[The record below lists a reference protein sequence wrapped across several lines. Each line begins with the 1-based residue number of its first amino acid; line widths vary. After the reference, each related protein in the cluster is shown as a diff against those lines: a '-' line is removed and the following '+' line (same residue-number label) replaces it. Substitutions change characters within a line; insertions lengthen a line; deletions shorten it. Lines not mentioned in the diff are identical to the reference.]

1 MSDMKVAIIGLDTSH
16 SVAMPKLMNDPA
28 CEPDMKVSG
37 LKAVTCLRFETPFQ
51 GKEGLDN
58 RQAQLE
64 GWGVKVT
71 LDFDEAIADCDAIMM
86 EINDPAYHL
95 DYFKRLANLGKPI
108 FLDKPMAANV
118 AESRAIMDLARRY
131 GTRVWSG
138 SSLPFS
144 PAIKAAMEKTNG
156 QPVVIGSCFGAMGT
170 APAGD
175 SLIWYGVHSFEMLQ
189 RLMGT
194 GAKFVRSIDNDVS
207 VVTSVDYADGRRGVI
222 ESIRGMWAYGG
233 RIQTKNQVQFFSVDS
248 SRLYHDLLLEVKAFF
263 NGAEAPVPMEQ
274 TFEGM
279 AMMEAARKS
288 IETGRAVEV
297 ETL

>member
-1 MSDMKVAIIGLDTSH
+1 M
-16 SVAMPKLMNDPA
+16 
-28 CEPDMKVSG
+28 
-37 LKAVTCLRFETPFQ
+37 
-51 GKEGLDN
+51 
-58 RQAQLE
+58 
-64 GWGVKVT
+64 
-71 LDFDEAIADCDAIMM
+71 
-86 EINDPAYHL
+86 
-95 DYFKRLANLGKPI
+95 
-108 FLDKPMAANV
+108 
-118 AESRAIMDLARRY
+118 
-131 GTRVWSG
+131 
-138 SSLPFS
+138 
-144 PAIKAAMEKTNG
+144 
-156 QPVVIGSCFGAMGT
+156 T

-194 GAKFVRSIDNDVS
+194 GAKLVRSIDNDVS
-207 VVTSVDYADGRRGVI
+207 IVTSVDYADGRRGVI
-222 ESIRGMWAYGG
+222 ESIRGLWAYGG
-233 RIQTKNQVQFFSVDS
+233 RIQTKNQVQFFNVDS